1 MWFATTRVGLIQAL
15 GITGEFPMS
24 QKVGVLLAG
33 AVLILCSHSVQAE
46 SSCAVGFSPKTS
58 GFRLNPILDKL
69 TVTSAK
75 PTSATDVCQLQVHD
89 QILQVNDRSILG
101 TRALAVMKYWKSLKE
116 DAPITFRVRR
126 AGTVVTVVT
135 K

>member
-1 MWFATTRVGLIQAL
+1 MRPKA
-15 GITGEFPMS
+15 
-24 QKVGVLLAG
+24 GVFLAG
-33 AVLILCSHSVQAE
+33 VILIFCSLSVQAE
-46 SSCAVGFSPKTS
+46 SSCAVGFAPKTS

-75 PTSATDVCQLQVHD
+75 PASATDVCQLQVHD
-89 QILQVNDRSILG
+89 QILQVNDRPILG

-126 AGTVVTVVT
+126 GGTVVTVVT